1 MYHRNLGK
9 EENAIKSL
17 YKVTKEKQVKKDKHK
32 TKIKLLQNSRKI
44 IKNDK
49 KVERS
54 NIWI

>member
-1 MYHRNLGK
+1 MQEENLGK
-9 EENAIKSL
+9 KGNAIKSL
-17 YKVTKEKQVKKDKHK
+17 YKVTKEKEVKKDKHK